1 MRVFF
6 VFLLLLIL
14 SSILT
19 LTILSSITG
28 NVVNTPNCSSG
39 HTYAFYRT
47 LAEKQAVEQAWMQA
61 GFVPVSFEPAPAS
74 FESSGE
80 TGFMCMRRMTYQ
92 ELKQA
97 SMRERGRVI
106 TVGSS
111 V

>member
-1 MRVFF
+1 MKAFF
-6 VFLLLLIL
+6 VFLLLIIL

-19 LTILSSITG
+19 LMMLSSITG
-28 NVVNTPNCSSG
+28 NVVNTPNCPAG

-61 GFVPVSFEPAPAS
+61 GYIPVSFEPAPAS

-80 TGFMCMRRMTYQ
+80 KGFMCMRRMTYE
-92 ELKQA
+92 ELQQA
-97 SMRERGRVI
+97 HMRERSRVV
-106 TVGSS
+106 TKGSS